1 MSPNSSGEAD
11 RILVVDDSPDNLFLI
26 QATLEDQGY
35 QIALAEDGKSA
46 LRQVGTFLPHLILL
60 DVMMPEM
67 DGYEVTR
74 RIRANPDLPF
84 IPILL
89 VTAHEQS
96 DVVTGLDAGA
106 DDFIRKPFDIDE
118 VLARVRSQLR
128 LKHTVDERE
137 RLYRQQEDFV
147 SRLTHD
153 LRTPLVA
160 ADRMLSLFLQGTFGT
175 VTPEMQEALTAMIRS
190 NQNLLQMVNT
200 ILEVYRHDAGS
211 KTLNFSSCDLWEL
224 IEEVVNE
231 LSPLAEKQGLSLNI
245 EPEVQDDREPI
256 QVMGDRIELR
266 RVFTNLIGNAIKFTD
281 QGSVRVVLN
290 RPIQQPALERDG
302 ASRRASTWAAI
313 AIEDTGRGIP
323 PEDQATL
330 FQRFRSG
337 KHKRSGSGLGLYLS
351 SQIIEAHGG
360 ILEAESTVGQG
371 SRFTVRLP
379 ATPQASIAVSR

>member
-46 LRQVGTFLPHLILL
+46 LKQVESFLPHLILL

-74 RIRANPDLPF
+74 RIRANPALPF

-160 ADRMLSLFLQGTFGT
+160 ADRMLTLFLQGTFGAT
-175 VTPEMQEALTAMIRS
+175 TPEMQEAITAMIRS

-211 KTLNFSSCDLWEL
+211 KTLNFSPCDLREL
-224 IEEVVNE
+224 IAEVVNE
-231 LSPLAEKQGLSLNI
+231 LAPLAEEQGLSLSI
-245 EPEVQDDREPI
+245 EPEQQDTREPI

-281 QGSVRVVLN
+281 QGSVRVLLN
-290 RPIQQPALERDG
+290 GHAQQPALERDG
-302 ASRRASTWAAI
+302 LPSRASTWAAI

-323 PEDQATL
+323 LEDQASL

-351 SQIIEAHGG
+351 SQIVEAHGG
-360 ILEAESTVGQG
+360 VLQAESAVGQG

-379 ATPQASIAVSR
+379 GIPQAHIAASR